1 MGTRKASWARYIVTV
16 ERALSEELVKHP
28 HFAVGHVIEEESC
41 VQFTKILPKMQGLKT
56 LTPKP
61 GLDL

>member
-16 ERALSEELVKHP
+16 ERALSEELVKH
-28 HFAVGHVIEEESC
+28 VIEEESC
-41 VQFTKILPKMQGLKT
+41 VQFTKILPKMQRLKT

>member
-28 HFAVGHVIEEESC
+28 HFAVGHVIEE
-41 VQFTKILPKMQGLKT
+41 FTKILPKMQGLKT